1 MYPFQG
7 AIGRFRIHSAQILPG
22 RRHFCVEGLGIIHS
36 ARILPG
42 LFVSRSTESCMGRE
56 SCRAV
61 FVPRGPESYIARES
75 CQRSALRGPLRSSGQ
90 KKSLC
95 CVGRGHVYADCP
107 CPALAS
113 LDMKKAPSG
122 AFFIC
127 YAICGVRRRQAD
139 FLQLIAAR
147 SQQKG
152 AKGPVSR
159 RLGEKSVEGHSL
171 LAA

>member
-7 AIGRFRIHSAQILPG
+7 AIGRSRIHSVRILPG
-22 RRHFCVEGLGIIHS
+22 RRHFCVEGLGIMHR

-42 LFVSRSTESCMGRE
+42 LFVPRVLESCMGLR
-56 SCRAV
+56 
-61 FVPRGPESYIARES
+61 S
-75 CQRSALRGPLRSSGQ
+75 CQRSALCGSLRSSGQ
-90 KKSLC
+90 KKSPFC
-95 CVGRGHVYADCP
+95 ARRGYVHAACP
-107 CPALAS
+107 CSASAS
-113 LDMKKAPSG
+113 LDMKKAPEG

-127 YAICGVRRRQAD
+127 YAICGVRRRQAG